1 VSRKMMP
8 IGPLMIEHRVIER
21 MIAALRAELS
31 AIEQTGT
38 VDVGFLAAAVDFL
51 RRYADQCHHG
61 KEELILFR
69 EVRRKPLQPEHAA
82 TLAELIDEHTV
93 GRAAVGR
100 LVAAIDAY
108 RRGDAVRTHEVAER
122 LRTIVDF
129 YPAHIRKED
138 RGFFLPVMPLFTQAE
153 RDAMLAE
160 GHAFDSNLLHEL
172 FLPVIGAAEA
182 RHRREE

>member
-1 VSRKMMP
+1 MMP
-8 IGPLMIEHRVIER
+8 IGPLMIEHRVIDR

-31 AIEQTGT
+31 AIEQTGA
-38 VDVGFLAAAVDFL
+38 VDADFLSSAVDFL

-69 EVRRKPLQPEHAA
+69 ELRRKPLQPIHAA
-82 TLAELIDEHTV
+82 TLAELIDEHTT
-93 GRAAVGR
+93 GRAAVGG
-100 LVAAIDAY
+100 LGAAIDGY
-108 RRGDAVRTHEVAER
+108 RRGEAAQADAIVKR
-122 LRTIVDF
+122 LRMIVDF

-138 RGFFLPVMPLFTQAE
+138 RGFFLPVMSLFTQEE

-172 FLPVIGAAEA
+172 FLPVVGAAEA
-182 RHRREE
+182 RHSPK